1 MATAPLDDILTELG
15 RLYMETV
22 TLRRALSDQ
31 QSETARMATEVGS
44 LRMRHEKLSA
54 TAMAQQENLIAL
66 NQQLMGNGRTAPT
79 SINRHLT
86 Y

>member
-1 MATAPLDDILTELG
+1 MQLAIDDTLRELG
-15 RLYMETV
+15 RWVMETV
-22 TLRRALSDQ
+22 MLRQALSEEQ
-31 QSETARMATEVGS
+31 QEIAKLTTEVGS

-66 NQQLMGNGRTAPT
+66 NQQLMGNGGTAPT